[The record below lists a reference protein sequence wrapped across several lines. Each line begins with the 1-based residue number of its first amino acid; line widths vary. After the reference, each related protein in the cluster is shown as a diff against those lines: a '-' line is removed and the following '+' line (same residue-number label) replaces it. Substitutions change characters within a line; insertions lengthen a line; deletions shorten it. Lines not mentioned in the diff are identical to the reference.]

1 MRLFLFLLLTLA
13 APLTTQAAWIVKS
26 EFQLQLSESL
36 FDKLIEDFWQSLQGQ
51 QNIEIGDFTVTPG
64 GIPIQIQGVRAEV
77 NYSFPLPTRVDN
89 RTREWELHSNQ
100 LGGKLFVNK
109 ISATQV
115 IEREVDGIIIRI
127 KLQADC
133 KNVVLS
139 LPAGSTDIS
148 ARVRAE
154 VIDNQVKLS
163 LPQYSAH
170 WAANAWNVESMSC
183 TGVEG
188 FEQIVKAEALKAL
201 SSFQNFDTEVRTA
214 LVTGFDK
221 WSKDASL
228 LLLSEREL
236 PTEKDYLKMYYEP
249 REAVESDNG
258 LLLSGQIRFE
268 YPYVA
273 PGQNIEQSFEIKA
286 APVKK
291 NAKAVPQLL
300 LPFATIRALMMGE
313 YFAGKLEYSLY
324 STDIPAF
331 TDFMQSRWQQ
341 FWGWPEMQKYPKD
354 TKFAMQFM
362 PLGPP
367 SIEKEKAAAL
377 NAVSADLNL
386 PLSVRLFAPLDGKYK
401 PMVEFRTFLSGPS
414 TLKLLKD
421 GKVEFKISAQEYPVS
436 YAWATKYVNKYQ
448 PNQKI
453 AVDTIAKSVRTALNG
468 EGFTL
473 AIPNFT
479 VGKQLQLVP
488 QEWNL
493 EGANIRLD
501 FTTK

>member
-1 MRLFLFLLLTLA
+1 MRLFLFLLLTLSL
-13 APLTTQAAWIVKS
+13 PLATQAAWIVKS

-51 QNIEIGDFTVTPG
+51 QSIDIGDFTVTPG

-77 NYSFPLPTRVDN
+77 NYSFPLPKRVN
-89 RTREWELHSNQ
+89 EREREWELHSNN
-100 LGGKLFVNK
+100 LGGRLRVNK
-109 ISATQV
+109 ISATQI
-115 IEREVDGIIIRI
+115 IEREVDGIIIRV

-133 KNVVLS
+133 HNVVLS
-139 LPAGSTDIS
+139 LPQGSTSVS

-154 VIDNQVKLS
+154 VLNNQVKLT
-163 LPQYSAH
+163 LPHYSAE
-170 WAANAWNVESMSC
+170 WDAQAWNVESMSC

-188 FEQIVKAEALKAL
+188 FEQIVKTEALKAL
-201 SSFQNFDTEVRTA
+201 SSFQNFDAEVRTA
-214 LVTGFDK
+214 LIDNFAK

-228 LLLSEREL
+228 LLLTEREL
-236 PTEKDYLKMYYEP
+236 PTEKDYLKMFYEP
-249 REAVESDNG
+249 HSAVESENG
-258 LLLSGQIRFE
+258 LLLAGQIRFE

-273 PGQNIEQSFEIKA
+273 PGQNIEQSFELKA
-286 APVKK
+286 GPVSK
-291 NAKAVPQLL
+291 NTKAVPQLL
-300 LPFATIRALMMGE
+300 LPFNTIRALMMGE

-331 TDFMQSRWQQ
+331 TEFMQSRWKQ

-354 TKFAMQFM
+354 TKFALQFL

-367 SIEKEKAAAL
+367 SMEKEKAVGKT
-377 NAVSADLNL
+377 VSAELNL
-386 PLSVRLFAPLDGKYK
+386 PLSVRLFAPLEGKYR
-401 PMVEFRTFLSGPS
+401 PMVEFRTFISGPAS
-414 TLKLLKD
+414 LKLLKD
-421 GKVEFKISAQEYPVS
+421 GKVEFKLSTQEYPVN
-436 YAWATKYVNKYQ
+436 YAWADSYVRKYN
-448 PNQKI
+448 PSRKI
-453 AVDTIAKSVRTALNG
+453 AADTIAGSVRSALNA
-468 EGFTL
+468 EGFNL

-501 FTTK
+501 FNAK